1 MSTADVLREVWL
13 FSGMEP
19 GELDAMSGFTFQK
32 TFAPGELIVEEGRT
46 GNGLYVVI
54 SGKVEVVKGLGTQQ
68 QQIVA
73 TFGSGEVFGEM
84 ALLGEWPRTASVRA
98 VEQADCLGM
107 DRWVFLAQLERHPKV
122 AIKMLQI
129 IAQRLRDT
137 DDRLAKLTMKS

>member
-1 MSTADVLREVWL
+1 MSTADLLSQVWL
-13 FSGMEP
+13 FSGMSPEQL
-19 GELDAMSGFTFQK
+19 EAISSFTFQK
-32 TFAPGELIVEEGRT
+32 AFGPGELIVEEGRT

-68 QQIVA
+68 QQILA

-98 VEQADCLGM
+98 VEQAECLGM
-107 DRWVFLAQLERHPKV
+107 DRWVFLAQLERHPQV

-129 IAQRLRDT
+129 LAQRLRRADA
-137 DDRLAKLTMKS
+137 RLAE